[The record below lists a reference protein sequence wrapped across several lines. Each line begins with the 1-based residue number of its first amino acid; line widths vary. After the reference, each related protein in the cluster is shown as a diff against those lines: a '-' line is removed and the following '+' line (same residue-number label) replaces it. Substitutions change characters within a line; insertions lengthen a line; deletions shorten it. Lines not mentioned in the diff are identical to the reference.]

1 MYGVSGKKTE
11 EYKLRNKSDN
21 FEQGAVDKF
30 KVGTSAK
37 DLGKQ
42 LGTLPQYLFRPQGQN
57 E

>member
-37 DLGKQ
+37 DLDRIDKENN
-42 LGTLPQYLFRPQGQN
+42 LSIL
-57 E
+57 